1 MHTVYSDGDVW
12 PTPRVQEARKD
23 GLEAIAITGHGD
35 YHPKKGDVSEDI
47 SRPYEIAR
55 LAGRQLGTLVA
66 PAAGITR
73 GNLHCNAL
81 FVKDANAFKGLELA
95 AALRQARDQGAFVFW
110 NHQQPAPDRIVGS
123 PRIREYSTES
133 NKRAGYTE
141 TRPRVRSAY
150 LTDSS
155 GTPRPALRLCLALS
169 TRRRK
174 RGSFSNLYSN
184 QSSSDWKPIRIPA
197 GLPWRVITTCS
208 SSAMCK

>member
-47 SRPYEIAR
+47 ARPHEIAR
-55 LAGRQLGTLVA
+55 LAGRQLGPLVV
-66 PAAGITR
+66 PPAGITR

-141 TRPRVRSAY
+141 TRLRVR
-150 LTDSS
+150 
-155 GTPRPALRLCLALS
+155 PRP
-169 TRRRK
+169 T
-174 RGSFSNLYSN
+174 
-184 QSSSDWKPIRIPA
+184 
-197 GLPWRVITTCS
+197 
-208 SSAMCK
+208 

>member
-12 PTPRVQEARKD
+12 PTPRVQEAWKD
-23 GLEAIAITGHGD
+23 GLDAIAITGHGD

-55 LAGRQLGTLVA
+55 LAGRQLGT
-66 PAAGITR
+66 
-73 GNLHCNAL
+73 
-81 FVKDANAFKGLELA
+81 LELA

-141 TRPRVRSAY
+141 TRLRVR
-150 LTDSS
+150 
-155 GTPRPALRLCLALS
+155 PRP
-169 TRRRK
+169 T
-174 RGSFSNLYSN
+174 
-184 QSSSDWKPIRIPA
+184 
-197 GLPWRVITTCS
+197 
-208 SSAMCK
+208 